1 MNVNFLSLSN
11 ITLII
16 VHGGQTSHQD
26 EQVAAALAVA
36 YGAANRIERR
46 DPTDAEMADTTT
58 LVLDVGGQDNWVM
71 RNVDHHQLAREATD
85 CAFSLLARHLDCW
98 VEMTTVFPWA
108 ELAVELDQHGPFAVA
123 RKVGC
128 SADSFFAMLGPARS
142 YHDQRWAQDA
152 AYRAEYTAWLAD
164 QLRVQLSLYSELS
177 EFAYA
182 DPYMPT
188 IEGFNVLRGD
198 KVEAAHPEHARELTD
213 MLAKTYKVDVV
224 VFNDD
229 RGDGFGILRMGD
241 NQAINFAKCEGMAA
255 VKFAHK
261 GGFIL
266 KTVDKTADIE
276 ALIRVAI
283 A

>member
-11 ITLII
+11 ITLIV

-26 EQVAAALAVA
+26 EQIAAALAVA
-36 YGAANRIERR
+36 YGAANRVERR
-46 DPTDAEMADTTT
+46 DPMDAELADPTT
-58 LVLDVGGQDNWVM
+58 LVLDVGGQDNWSA
-71 RNVDHHQLAREATD
+71 RNVDHHQLPREATD
-85 CAFSLLARHLDCW
+85 CAFSLLAKHLDCW

-108 ELAVELDQHGPFAVA
+108 SLAVELDQHGPFALA
-123 RKVGC
+123 KKIGC

-142 YHDQRWAQDA
+142 YHDLRWAADA
-152 AYRAEYTAWLAD
+152 QYRAEYTAWLAD
-164 QLRVQLSLYSELS
+164 HLRVQLSLYAEM
-177 EFAYA
+177 EDFAYA
-182 DPYMPT
+182 DPYMPE
-188 IEGFNVLRGD
+188 IAGLKVLRGD

-213 MLAKTYKVDVV
+213 MLAKEYKVDVV

-229 RGDGFGILRMGD
+229 RGDGFGLLRMGD
-241 NQAINFAKCEGMAA
+241 NPAINFAKCEGMAA

-276 ALIRVAI
+276 AIIKAAI